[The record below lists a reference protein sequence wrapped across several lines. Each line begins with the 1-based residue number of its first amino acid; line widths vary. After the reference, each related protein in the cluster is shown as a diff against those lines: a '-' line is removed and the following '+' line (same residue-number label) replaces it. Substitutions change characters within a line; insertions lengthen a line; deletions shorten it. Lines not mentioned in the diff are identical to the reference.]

1 MYFGLL
7 VSLGGLIY
15 LKYAN
20 FFITSILNAFSSPE
34 SAFHFETLN
43 IIVPVGISFFTFRAI
58 SYLLDIDKGKIE
70 ATTSWI
76 VFFNYLSF
84 FPSLLSGPIDKAK
97 GFIPQLEKKRTFD
110 YEKAADGMRQ
120 ILWGIF
126 KKTVIA
132 DNCIGINN
140 QLFTNYAHLP
150 ASSLLVGG
158 FLFTVQIYADFSGYS
173 DMAIGLSRLLGFS
186 ISKNFDFPFFAQNIA
201 EFWRKWH
208 ISLTSWLT
216 EYVFTP
222 LTIAF
227 RDIGNAGLIAAILI
241 NFTLIGLWHG
251 PNWTYV
257 LFGFLHGCYFIP
269 LIYKG
274 TVNKKKKSNTKLFI
288 PPIKEALNMLGTF
301 ILVMLTF
308 ILFRSENL
316 TMALHYYER
325 LFSVSFF
332 SFPIIPFGKIQKLYT
347 FAFILLMFVI
357 EWLNRDKEYGLQ
369 LTTIK
374 QKGLRISIYYL
385 IIFAIILFQAD
396 RVNQFIYFKF

>member
-1 MYFGLL
+1 M
-7 VSLGGLIY
+7 
-15 LKYAN
+15 
-20 FFITSILNAFSSPE
+20 
-34 SAFHFETLN
+34 H
-43 IIVPVGISFFTFRAI
+43 
-58 SYLLDIDKGKIE
+58 
-70 ATTSWI
+70 
-76 VFFNYLSF
+76 
-84 FPSLLSGPIDKAK
+84 
-97 GFIPQLEKKRTFD
+97 
-110 YEKAADGMRQ
+110 Q

-140 QLFTNYAHLP
+140 QLFTKYAHLP

-227 RDIGNAGLIAAILI
+227 RDMGNAGLITAILI

-251 PNWTYV
+251 PQWTYV

-308 ILFRSENL
+308 ILFRSDNL